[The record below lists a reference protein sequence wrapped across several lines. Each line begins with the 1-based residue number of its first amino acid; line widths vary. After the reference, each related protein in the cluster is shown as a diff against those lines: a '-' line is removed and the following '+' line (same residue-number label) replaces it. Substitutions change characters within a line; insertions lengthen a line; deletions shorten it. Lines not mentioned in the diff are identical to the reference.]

1 MVADDAVDAL
11 VVVAADSRSEVN
23 FYPDKGMS
31 LHNTL
36 QGRESEH
43 IEAVSQ
49 ELKVYWQV
57 RVVMHRKQ
65 TIG

>member
-1 MVADDAVDAL
+1 VVTYDAVDAL
-11 VVVAADSRSEVN
+11 VVVAADSRGEVN
-23 FYPDKGMS
+23 FNPDKGMGF
-31 LHNTL
+31 HNAL

-49 ELKVYWQV
+49 ELEVYWQV